1 MSEATILWVFLIIH
15 LVLAGMLLFA
25 KPGGRQRPDMPLLL
39 FMLLLPVFG
48 PAVAWML
55 LRPGAA
61 TPPEAEWM
69 QRNEDIHESLVS
81 STAHTGI
88 QTVPLEEALLI
99 NDARQRRTLMMNMLR
114 ADPKKYLDV
123 LLVARFNEDPETAHY
138 ATATL
143 MELQRQMQMELQRLQ
158 LQLKQDPGDDK
169 AWAAYASTLEE
180 YCQSGLIEGQVLRRQ
195 RLMLAAALDE
205 IFSRIETPELMS
217 MAVKNHLQLGQG
229 QEARAIADRML
240 KRWPGDERAWI
251 EQMRVYAQT
260 HDQAGM
266 VSLMERAQNAPV
278 DWTNTGRERL
288 QYWMGRTA

>member
-1 MSEATILWVFLIIH
+1 MSEATILWICLGVH
-15 LVLAGMLLFA
+15 LALSGAVLFGM
-25 KPGGRQRPDMPLLL
+25 PGGRQRPDMPLLL

-69 QRNEDIHESLVS
+69 KRNEDIHQNLVS
-81 STAHTGI
+81 SPA
-88 QTVPLEEALLI
+88 QAVQMVPLEEALLI
-99 NDARQRRTLMMNMLR
+99 NDARQRRALMMNMLR

-158 LQLKQDPGDDK
+158 LQLKQDPGDEK
-169 AWAAYASTLEE
+169 TWAAYASTLEE

-195 RLMLAAALDE
+195 RLMLSAALDE
-205 IFSRIETPELMS
+205 IFTRLETPELMS
-217 MAVKNHLQLGQG
+217 MAVRNHLQLGQG
-229 QEARAIADRML
+229 QEARAVADRML
-240 KRWPGDERAWI
+240 KRWPGDERSWI
-251 EQMRVYAQT
+251 EQMRVFAQM
-260 HDQAGM
+260 HDQVGM
-266 VSLMERAQNAPV
+266 HGLMERAKNAPV
-278 DWTNTGRERL
+278 DWTQAGRERL

>member
-1 MSEATILWVFLIIH
+1 MSESMILWICLGVH
-15 LVLAGMLLFA
+15 LALAGAVLFGM
-25 KPGGRQRPDMPLLL
+25 PGGRQRPDMPLLF

-61 TPPEAEWM
+61 TPPDAEWM
-69 QRNEDIHESLVS
+69 KRNEDTHQNLVS
-81 STAHTGI
+81 SPAQAV

-99 NDARQRRTLMMNMLR
+99 NDARQRRALMMNMLR

-169 AWAAYASTLEE
+169 TWAAYASTLEE

-205 IFSRIETPELMS
+205 IFTRTETPELMS
-217 MAVKNHLQLGQG
+217 MAVQNHLQLGQG
-229 QEARAIADRML
+229 QEARAVADRML
-240 KRWPGDERAWI
+240 KRWPGDERPWV

-266 VSLMERAQNAPV
+266 LSLMERAQNAPV
-278 DWTNTGRERL
+278 DWTHAGRERL